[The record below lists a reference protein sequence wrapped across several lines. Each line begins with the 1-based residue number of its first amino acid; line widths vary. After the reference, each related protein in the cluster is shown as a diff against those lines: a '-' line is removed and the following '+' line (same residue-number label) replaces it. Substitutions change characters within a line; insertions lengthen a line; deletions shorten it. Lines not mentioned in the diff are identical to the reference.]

1 MEFYE
6 NNEVY
11 EESSDSYISEDNTE
25 SDSDFD
31 YNGIIDD
38 IDELQISGE
47 DSDAN
52 EMEENSLDGSQA
64 VGGGFTSISLKE
76 ITPISI
82 FRDFFTEE
90 ILNLITDQ
98 TNIYGKDKEQRKSQR
113 KVTSW
118 KNISKKDIESF
129 LGIIILMGINGLPK
143 MRLYWSKDIAFR
155 NNFISSIM
163 SRDRFFF
170 KYFIIYI
177 WPIIHW
183 NQNENTRITVESIR
197 LRISLK
203 FY

>member
-38 IDELQISGE
+38 TDELQISEE

-76 ITPISI
+76 ITSISI
-82 FRDFFTEE
+82 FRDFS
-90 ILNLITDQ
+90 
-98 TNIYGKDKEQRKSQR
+98 RK
-113 KVTSW
+113 
-118 KNISKKDIESF
+118 
-129 LGIIILMGINGLPK
+129 
-143 MRLYWSKDIAFR
+143 
-155 NNFISSIM
+155 
-163 SRDRFFF
+163 
-170 KYFIIYI
+170 
-177 WPIIHW
+177 
-183 NQNENTRITVESIR
+183 
-197 LRISLK
+197 K
-203 FY
+203 F

>member
-38 IDELQISGE
+38 IDELQISEE

-113 KVTSW
+113 KVNSW

-143 MRLYWSKDIAFR
+143 MRLY
-155 NNFISSIM
+155 
-163 SRDRFFF
+163 
-170 KYFIIYI
+170 
-177 WPIIHW
+177 
-183 NQNENTRITVESIR
+183 
-197 LRISLK
+197 
-203 FY
+203 